1 MVDVVSE
8 PALGARV
15 EEPDHWLDEVMARID
30 LSDADTVAIAGSP
43 ALGQEVIKRLA
54 WRLDVFLRTWQRAIE
69 AERKRLARECE
80 LLPFGDTA
88 ASFAVWIK
96 NGGKP

>member
-1 MVDVVSE
+1 MSADMKTAWLEITQMLGE
-8 PALGARV
+8 PTK
-15 EEPDHWLDEVMARID
+15 EELY
-30 LSDADTVAIAGSP
+30 
-43 ALGQEVIKRLA
+43 
-54 WRLDVFLRTWQRAIE
+54 VFLRTWQRAIE